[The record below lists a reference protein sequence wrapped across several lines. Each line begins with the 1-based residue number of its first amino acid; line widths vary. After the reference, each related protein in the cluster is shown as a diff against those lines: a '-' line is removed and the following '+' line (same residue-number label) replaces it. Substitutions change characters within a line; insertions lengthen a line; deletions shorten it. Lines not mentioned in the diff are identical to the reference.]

1 MEMAKIL
8 NDQGYLCL
16 AAFVAPKAS
25 VREKAAELVGEDR
38 FIVIHCAASLDSCQA
53 SDPSGLY
60 AEAKDGNL
68 DNIPGISFP
77 YEEPEN
83 PALRIDTDKVSTE
96 ESVAQIIAM
105 LKDRGLLT

>member
-1 MEMAKIL
+1 MEMAKIA

-25 VREKAAELVGEDR
+25 VREKAAELIGEDR
-38 FIVIHCAASLDSCQA
+38 FIVVHCAASLESCQS

-60 AEAKDGNL
+60 AEAKAGNL
-68 DNIPGISFP
+68 DNIPGISFE

-83 PALRIDTDKVSTE
+83 PALRIDTDATSTDE
-96 ESVAQIIAM
+96 AVAQIIAI
-105 LKDRGLLT
+105 LKDRGLLL